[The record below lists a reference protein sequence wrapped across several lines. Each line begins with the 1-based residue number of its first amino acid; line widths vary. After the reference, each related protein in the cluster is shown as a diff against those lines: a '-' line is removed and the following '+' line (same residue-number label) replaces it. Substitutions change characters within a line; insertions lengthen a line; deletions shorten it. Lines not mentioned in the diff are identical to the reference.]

1 MAFRDV
7 LEIEV
12 QAGHGGDGSMSFHRA
27 KYTPKGGPDGGHGGK
42 GGSILLRAVEGV
54 ESLERLLGRRKFKAE
69 SGAYGEGRLRQGS
82 DGSDTIIDVPVGT
95 TAFDLDTGKV
105 VADLVRPGQ
114 MKVVARGGLG
124 GRGNSVF
131 ASSTR
136 QAPRFAELGTRG
148 QKRRVR
154 LELRLIAD
162 VGLVGY
168 PNAGKSSLLASL
180 SNANPAIA
188 AYPFT
193 TLSPILGVVEDREA
207 DRRFTLADIP
217 GIIEGASEGRGL
229 GLEFLRHISRT
240 RLLVY
245 VLDVAQN
252 PAQEL
257 EALQS
262 ELRSY
267 DPLLL
272 EGVSMV
278 ALNKIDTVEADLA
291 QLAEDELSTFGL
303 PVMQV
308 SAKEHENLDALKQ
321 ALFELLP
328 ARELWAQT
336 HALEEEP
343 DELREE
349 ALSLVMRMD
358 PPDKHRGV
366 EVGGPVRVWEVHGGG
381 FEERLERFSRHLE
394 DAAEYLSGLFKR
406 QGLYK
411 ALKKVGA
418 QEGDTIEIG
427 PHQFEY
433 FDDEETRAPDTEPG
447 PTRVARRTRLEVPE
461 QDGEWRLD
469 SAPPDAPEDLHTT
482 DAELD

>member
-12 QAGHGGDGSMSFHRA
+12 QAGNGGDGAMSFHRA

-82 DGSDTIIDVPVGT
+82 DGEDLIIDVPVGT
-95 TAFDLDTGKV
+95 TAFDLESGRV
-105 VADLVRPGQ
+105 VADLTRPGQ
-114 MKVVARGGLG
+114 LKVLARGGAG
-124 GRGNSVF
+124 GRGNSTFV
-131 ASSTR
+131 SSTR
-136 QAPRFAELGTRG
+136 QAPRFAELGVRG
-148 QKRRVR
+148 QKRRLR

-168 PNAGKSSLLASL
+168 PNAGKSSLLAAL

-193 TLSPILGVVEDREA
+193 TLSPILGVVEDRER

-217 GIIEGASEGRGL
+217 GIIEGASEGKGL

-245 VLDVAQN
+245 VLDVAQD
-252 PAQEL
+252 PAAEL
-257 EALQS
+257 SALQS

-267 DPLLL
+267 DPSLL
-272 EGVSMV
+272 EVPALV
-278 ALNKIDTVEADLA
+278 ALNKIDTVESDLA
-291 QLAEDELSTFGL
+291 ALAEAELSNSGL
-303 PVMQV
+303 PVLGV
-308 SAKEHENLDALKQ
+308 SAAQGLQLDTLKG

-328 ARELWAQT
+328 SRELWAQT
-336 HALEEEP
+336 HALQEEP
-343 DELREE
+343 DEVATVPLGITLR
-349 ALSLVMRMD
+349 LD
-358 PPDKHRGV
+358 PPAVHRGV
-366 EVGGPVRVWEVHGGG
+366 VEGGPQRVWEIVGGG
-381 FEERLERFSRHLE
+381 FQERLDRFSRHLE
-394 DAAEYLSGLFKR
+394 DAAEYLSGMFKR
-406 QGLYK
+406 QGLYN
-411 ALKKVGA
+411 ALKRVGA

-427 PHQFEY
+427 PYRYEY
-433 FDDEETRAPDTEPG
+433 VDDET
-447 PTRVARRTRLEVPE
+447 
-461 QDGEWRLD
+461 
-469 SAPPDAPEDLHTT
+469 
-482 DAELD
+482 